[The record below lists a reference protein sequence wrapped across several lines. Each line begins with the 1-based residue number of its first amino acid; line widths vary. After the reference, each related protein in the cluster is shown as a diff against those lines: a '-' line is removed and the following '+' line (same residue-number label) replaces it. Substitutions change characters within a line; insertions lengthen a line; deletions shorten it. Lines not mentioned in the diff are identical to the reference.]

1 MILFVCEG
9 NVCRSALAAAVLQE
23 SLKPELGITTGSA
36 GTRALEGEPA
46 DAVTAQ
52 VAAKHGI
59 SLAGHMA
66 RQLTPELLANA
77 DMVITATRH
86 IRSAAVQTYPP
97 SVKYAFTLRQVAR
110 ILQAAESGFEGGG
123 LTGPALVTSLARSVN
138 QEKSRLVAPQGND
151 DDITDPRGRSARIHE
166 QVAEQVVAAVEELA
180 RALGGDPVAWSP
192 VRGQRW
198 DIPGTAAG

>member
-9 NVCRSALAAAVLQE
+9 NICRSALAEAVMRE
-23 SLKPELGITTGSA
+23 SITPQLGITTGSA

-46 DAVTAQ
+46 DDLTAQ
-52 VAAKHGI
+52 VAAAHGI
-59 SLAGHMA
+59 SLAGHKA
-66 RQLTPELLANA
+66 RQLTPELLAGA
-77 DMVITATRH
+77 DMVITATRQ

-97 SVKYAFTLRQVAR
+97 SVKYSFTLRQVAR
-110 ILQAAESGFEGGG
+110 ILGSSESAYDGGG
-123 LTGPALVTSLARSVN
+123 LTGSALVANLARSVN

-166 QVAEQVVAAVEELA
+166 QVAEQVVEAVEELV
-180 RALGGDPVAWSP
+180 RALGGETVAWSP
-192 VRGQRW
+192 VRGHRW

>member
-9 NVCRSALAAAVLQE
+9 NVCRSALAEAVLRS
-23 SLKPELGITTGSA
+23 SLTRERGITTGSA

-46 DAVTAQ
+46 DALTAQ
-52 VAAKHGI
+52 LAASHGI
-59 SLAGHMA
+59 SLAEHKA

-77 DMVITATRH
+77 DMVITATRQ

-110 ILQAAESGFEGGG
+110 ILQAAASEFDGGS
-123 LTGPALVTSLARSVN
+123 LTGSALVASLARSVN

-166 QVAEQVVAAVEELA
+166 QVAEQVVAAVEELV
-180 RALGGDPVAWSP
+180 RALGGEPVAWSP
-192 VRGQRW
+192 VRGHRW